1 MIDVFIKI
9 KEERIRRKPMSK
21 AQREEKGTK
30 DQSFRLKILS
40 LFHFNILTFFSRV
53 MYVFEATLHPNYS
66 VNPVPAQLW
75 TKILESARPIR
86 DNTIRKYFFDDRG
99 SSDQLEF
106 SDCSINNQ
114 DKEVV
119 CDDSWGQFI
128 ELYEEPKHVF
138 CHVAQ

>member
-9 KEERIRRKPMSK
+9 KEERIRRKPTSK

-66 VNPVPAQLW
+66 LVWMW

-86 DNTIRKYFFDDRG
+86 YNTIRKYFFDDRG

-114 DKEVV
+114 DKEVIG
-119 CDDSWGQFI
+119 DDSWGQFI